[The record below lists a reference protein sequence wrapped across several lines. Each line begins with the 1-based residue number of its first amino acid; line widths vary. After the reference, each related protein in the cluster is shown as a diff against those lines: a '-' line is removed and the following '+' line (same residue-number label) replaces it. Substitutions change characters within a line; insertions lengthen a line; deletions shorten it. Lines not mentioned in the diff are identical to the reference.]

1 MHMHCIHTLRFI
13 CVEVLFWH
21 EEDMWSIIFIHL
33 RSIVLFICGYHLII
47 VYYAHYMFME
57 NLLEKYS
64 YHEPLF
70 IIYLNQCLM
79 NL

>member
-1 MHMHCIHTLRFI
+1 VLKFYFGMKKI
-13 CVEVLFWH
+13 CGVLF
-21 EEDMWSIIFIHL
+21 
-33 RSIVLFICGYHLII
+33 LFI